1 MISKLISIIEKN
13 KNKDL
18 SIDPIRIKLISDTNE
33 FEPLPAVGPGGVG
46 VVPLDPPGPV
56 SLYLW
61 HTNCE
66 YRAGS
71 FLTRKA
77 ILRETIIKLHELFES
92 ELKGRQWN
100 RKKAIEQ
107 LEEQDSSAVSP
118 NQHTP
123 ELSKGICYVFGFQY
137 AQVDE
142 IHKKISWYPSDIRTW
157 TKEKPIYLVS
167 LGCRSIYVK
176 DNKEEARSYFS
187 KWLSD
192 LSKNLFLPALSGTE
206 SQIDLGYKCEWPL
219 AEGTLVEL
227 KSQLNTYQLSV
238 PAKAKKEMYQI
249 VIGKAQALK
258 HIYNL

>member
-1 MISKLISIIEKN
+1 MISKLISNIEQN
-13 KNKDL
+13 KNKDI
-18 SIDPIRIKLISDTNE
+18 SIDPIRIKLISDTND
-33 FEPLPAVGPGGVG
+33 FEELPPVGPGNVG

-71 FLTRKA
+71 FLTRKV
-77 ILRETIIKLHELFES
+77 ILRETIIKLHERFES

-100 RKKAIEQ
+100 RKKASEL

-123 ELSKGICYVFGFQY
+123 ELNKAICYVFGFQY
-137 AQVDE
+137 AELDE

-157 TKEKPIYLVS
+157 TKEHPIYLVS
-167 LGCRSIYVK
+167 LGCRSIYI
-176 DNKEEARSYFS
+176 NY
-187 KWLSD
+187 
-192 LSKNLFLPALSGTE
+192 N
-206 SQIDLGYKCEWPL
+206 CEWPY
-219 AEGTLVEL
+219 ADGTVKEL
-227 KSQLNTYQLSV
+227 KEQLNDFNLSI
-238 PAKAKKEMYQI
+238 PSKAKKEEYQQ

-258 HIYNL
+258 HINNEFFN